1 MFVMLLWCAL
11 LTAFK
16 GLLDKLLTSHMFDS
30 LCQCEDD
37 HWSINIYSVIEDLSS
52 APKFL
57 SCETRLCP
65 FHSSVLV
72 DVRLLQIGKF
82 VEVTR
87 PNLDTKHLGFVRGM
101 KILILKRTTKVW
113 HSLIISSLQTNIRLR
128 SVSSYINGVGM
139 LMEDSKSL
147 QAGLQMCRERV
158 VLGRCQKSALDCS
171 EVMNAKQKAIC
182 RRGNGDS
189 FVKGRR

>member
-16 GLLDKLLTSHMFDS
+16 GPLDRLLTSHMFDS

-37 HWSINIYSVIEDLSS
+37 RWSINIYSVIEDLSC

-65 FHSSVLV
+65 FCSSVLV
-72 DVRLLQIGKF
+72 DVRSLQIGKF

-87 PNLDTKHLGFVRGM
+87 PNLDAKHLGFGRGM

-113 HSLIISSLQTNIRLR
+113 NSLIISSLQTNIRLR

-147 QAGLQMCRERV
+147 QAGLQMCRESGSGQVSKKCIR
-158 VLGRCQKSALDCS
+158 L
-171 EVMNAKQKAIC
+171 
-182 RRGNGDS
+182 
-189 FVKGRR
+189 F